1 MDAYSEFSKWYDE
14 LMEDVP
20 YDEWF
25 DFVRDILSKDGIDD
39 GLVCELG
46 AGTGNFTMRLAEAG
60 YDMIGVDNSE
70 EMLAKARTKM
80 EKILDSSEENED
92 KKSKVPDILYLCQ
105 DMREFELYGTVRAI
119 VSVCDSINYI
129 LEDDEIIQTFKY
141 VNNYLDP
148 GGLFIFD
155 FNTDYKYREVIG
167 DNTVAESNDDVSFI
181 WSNYFDEES
190 HVNEYEVS
198 FFVKAEDTSEKDNL
212 YKRFVE
218 YHYQRGYTLEEM
230 KSFIKT
236 AGLVFVNAYDADG
249 FGEPNDSSERIF
261 VVAKEYGKKKSE
273 GIIWKE
279 KQKFFK
285 NSPEYNVNIDSQGQ
299 GDFIDDIDDRNG

>member
-1 MDAYSEFSKWYDE
+1 
-14 LMEDVP
+14 
-20 YDEWF
+20 
-25 DFVRDILSKDGIDD
+25 DGIDD

-70 EMLAKARTKM
+70 EMLAEARTKM

-92 KKSKVPDILYLCQ
+92 KKSKVSDILYLCQ

-148 GGLFIFD
+148 KGLFIFD
-155 FNTDYKYREVIG
+155 FNTEYKYREVIG

-181 WSNYFDEES
+181 WSNYFDEDS
-190 HVNEYEVS
+190 RVNEYEVS
-198 FFVKAEDTSEKDNL
+198 FFVKTDDTSAEDNL

-218 YHYQRGYTLEEM
+218 YHYQRGYTLDEM
-230 KSFIKT
+230 KSFIEE
-236 AGLVFVNAYDADG
+236 AGLVFVDAYDADG
-249 FGEPNDSSERIF
+249 FGEPTETSERIF
-261 VVAKEYGKKKSE
+261 VVAKEKGK
-273 GIIWKE
+273 
-279 KQKFFK
+279 
-285 NSPEYNVNIDSQGQ
+285 
-299 GDFIDDIDDRNG
+299 

>member
-14 LMEDVP
+14 LMEDIP

-70 EMLAKARTKM
+70 EMLAEARNKM
-80 EKILDSSEENED
+80 ERNLDQSEAG
-92 KKSKVPDILYLCQ
+92 KVSDILYLCQ

-129 LEDDEIIQTFKY
+129 LEDDEIIQTFKL

-148 GGLFIFD
+148 KGLFIFD
-155 FNTDYKYREVIG
+155 FNTDYKYREIIG

-181 WSNYFDEES
+181 WSNYFDEDS
-190 HVNEYEVS
+190 CVNEYEVS
-198 FFVKAEDTSEKDNL
+198 FFVKADDTSAEDNL

-218 YHYQRGYTLEEM
+218 YHYQRGYTLDEM
-230 KSFIKT
+230 KSFIEKS
-236 AGLVFVNAYDADG
+236 GLVFVNAFDADG
-249 FGEPNDSSERIF
+249 FGNPTERSERIF
-261 VVAKEYGKKKSE
+261 VVVREQGK
-273 GIIWKE
+273 
-279 KQKFFK
+279 
-285 NSPEYNVNIDSQGQ
+285 
-299 GDFIDDIDDRNG
+299 

>member
-25 DFVRDILSKDGIDD
+25 DFVSDILSKDGIDD

-70 EMLAKARTKM
+70 EMLAEARNKM
-80 EKILDSSEENED
+80 VKSLDSSGDNENT
-92 KKSKVPDILYLCQ
+92 KSKVSDILYLCQ

-129 LEDDEIIQTFKY
+129 LEDDEIIETFKL

-148 GGLFIFD
+148 KGLFIFD

-190 HVNEYEVS
+190 RINEYEVS
-198 FFVKAEDTSEKDNL
+198 FFVKAEDTSKDANL

-218 YHYQRGYTLEEM
+218 YHYQRGYTLDEM
-230 KSFIKT
+230 KSFIEK
-236 AGLVFVNAYDADG
+236 AGLVFAKAYDADG
-249 FGEPNDSSERIF
+249 FGNPTDSSERIF
-261 VVAKEYGKKKSE
+261 VVAREKGK
-273 GIIWKE
+273 
-279 KQKFFK
+279 
-285 NSPEYNVNIDSQGQ
+285 
-299 GDFIDDIDDRNG
+299 

>member
-80 EKILDSSEENED
+80 EKILDSSEENKD
-92 KKSKVPDILYLCQ
+92 KKSRVSDILYLCQ

-148 GGLFIFD
+148 KGLFIFD

-190 HVNEYEVS
+190 RVNEYEVS
-198 FFVKAEDTSEKDNL
+198 FFVKTDDTSAEDNL

-218 YHYQRGYTLEEM
+218 YHYQRGYTLDEM

-249 FGEPNDSSERIF
+249 FGEPTDKSERIF
-261 VVAKEYGKKKSE
+261 VVAREQGK
-273 GIIWKE
+273 
-279 KQKFFK
+279 
-285 NSPEYNVNIDSQGQ
+285 
-299 GDFIDDIDDRNG
+299 